1 MRYFAKLKNF
11 LIRFSKKGLTP
22 NEIALGVAIGMLIG
36 FFPILGTHT
45 LLAIGMAHFL
55 RLNTLIVLLGT
66 QICNPISF
74 PFLIFMSAEIGNLLI
89 NGSLLKI
96 TFSKELNYMSHYF
109 WPIMLGS
116 FVLGAAVSGIS
127 YFLIIRFLK
136 RRHRHDTP

>member
-1 MRYFAKLKNF
+1 MKYFSKLKDY
-11 LIRFSKKGLTP
+11 IVRFSKKGLSP

-45 LLAIGMAHFL
+45 VLAIGLAYFL

-66 QICNPISF
+66 QVCNPISF
-74 PFLIFMSAEIGNLLI
+74 PFIIFVSAEIGNLI
-89 NGSLLKI
+89 IKGRLLKI

-116 FVLGAAVSGIS
+116 FILGIVVSGAS
-127 YFLIIRFLK
+127 YFLIKGFLK
-136 RRHRHDTP
+136 RRHSHDTH